1 MNSQEA
7 MISQC
12 LRIIESQ
19 AELIKFL
26 TQQEEERSNSE
37 APSEMQEMFDEEV
50 TRRNR
55 TPEEIRDIGKKIGTE
70 PVRFPSRP
78 GGGYVTTQEVE
89 NLSQQVKG
97 FKKLSRA
104 DELDIIRSFEH
115 IKGQNYWNALG
126 FVEEQGYALHPVYI
140 NGEKFPADLYSGT
153 TLGVAVKDP
162 NFEGEKIS
170 EVALITDI
178 VDVGGKDQYNRGSD
192 L

>member
-7 MISQC
+7 MIAQC

-26 TQQEEERSNSE
+26 THQEEEKTETPN
-37 APSEMQEMFDEEV
+37 EMQKLFDEEV

-55 TPEEIRDIGKKIGTE
+55 TPEEIRDAGRKVGTE
-70 PVRFPSRP
+70 PIRFPTRP
-78 GGGYVTTQEVE
+78 GGGYVTTREVE
-89 NLSQQVKG
+89 NLSQQAKE

-126 FVEEQGYALHPVYI
+126 VVEEQGYTLHPVYI

-153 TLGVAVKDP
+153 TLGVAVKDS
-162 NFEGEKIS
+162 NFEGEKVS
-170 EVALITDI
+170 GAALITDI